1 MRFCD
6 KIGNWTGKNI
16 SQFLSLLK
24 NKSDIDMLVSD
35 TSYFRIIFGYNELF
49 LKTSPEL
56 HKLVIGFENEYAL
69 RADHFEY
76 MDITGKEHV
85 VQIG

>member
-1 MRFCD
+1 
-6 KIGNWTGKNI
+6 
-16 SQFLSLLK
+16 
-24 NKSDIDMLVSD
+24 MLVSD

-76 MDITGKEHV
+76 MDIPGKEHV